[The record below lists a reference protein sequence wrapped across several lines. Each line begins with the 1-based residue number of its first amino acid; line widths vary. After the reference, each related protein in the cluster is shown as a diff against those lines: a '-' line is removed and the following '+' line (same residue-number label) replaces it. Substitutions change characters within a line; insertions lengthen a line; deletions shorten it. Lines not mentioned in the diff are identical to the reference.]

1 MMKGKTRVLG
11 YSFQFQEMFLSKDIF
26 LVPYYIAKCLGGTL
40 DYIYCKNLGNTIIPT
55 VHRNAN
61 IRQSTI
67 ANDFRA
73 MLKYIVFDAKQV
85 DVLFIWGSSLKHMF
99 IIRMFKLLNPKAKV
113 VVFGD
118 MEPPQART
126 LNQTDFMCPKGVNG
140 IVKRYF
146 TNFFMTNVT
155 YIVANTEAYNE
166 MRKLCERNNWNGLLH
181 FYPCLDDEKFRE
193 YGIKRKSWEEKEN
206 IMVCV
211 GRVGC
216 DQKNTEMLLEALK
229 KVDLKDWKIYL
240 IGPITSSFD
249 LNEKGEF
256 QNIID
261 WFFKEYP
268 QYNDKLIFTGMI
280 YDQRIVMDYYN
291 RAKVLLMTSRHESWG
306 NVYSEA
312 AALGCYIISTDVG
325 GAKMCSNDW
334 QFGTKVPQED
344 SEQLAGIIQ
353 RFIDAKIVVSSEKSI
368 PFNSLLYSIMM
379 RNVLLPK
386 LGYMPKY

>member
-85 DVLFIWGSSLKHMF
+85 DVLFIWGSSFKHMF
-99 IIRMFKLLNPKAKV
+99 IVRMFKFLNPKAKV

-126 LNQTDFMCPKGVNG
+126 LNQTDFMCPKGVKG
-140 IVKRYF
+140 IAKRYF

-181 FYPCLDDEKFRE
+181 FYPCLDDEKFLE
-193 YGIKRKSWEEKEN
+193 YGIKRRSWEEKEN

-211 GRVGC
+211 GRIGC
-216 DQKNTEMLLEALK
+216 YQKNTEMLLEALK
-229 KVDLKDWKIYL
+229 IVDLKDWKIYM

-249 LNEKGEF
+249 LNEKGDF
-256 QNIID
+256 QNVID
-261 WFFKEYP
+261 RFFEEYP
-268 QYNDKLIFTGMI
+268 RYNDKLIFTGVI

-312 AALGCYIISTDVG
+312 AAFGCYIISTDVG
-325 GAKMCSNDW
+325 GACLASNNW
-334 QFGTKVPQED
+334 NFGVCVNQED
-344 SEQLAGIIQ
+344 SVDLANVL
-353 RFIDAKIVVSSEKSI
+353 RDFISGNIVVNPSNKI
-368 PFNSLLYSIMM
+368 NQDDICYSNNI
-379 RNVLLPK
+379 NK
-386 LGYMPKY
+386 LFQ